1 MTEAVPNQESNQD
14 PDQKPGPE
22 SNRDQ
27 LINRILRTTNTPNLL
42 AVLAE
47 QLTPTDLQSLLLEVY
62 RLRSARVTPAAL
74 LAQHEQNR
82 FAHPAATDPQVL
94 LEFDRL
100 AFAAAS
106 PLFTPIELAPVTP
119 LGANSVV
126 GLVDQNKA
134 VATSRNTEVVS
145 DSTNVLALECAV
157 RRRALLRMP
166 GSQNQLVRLCAS
178 HRLLRAQSYGDSLA
192 LAHFRLFALCTAGR
206 DQGSFQFE
214 LAALY
219 EQLGIC
225 LRLLSDAAAAGY
237 TFAALRVAITDLTA
251 GRQEGALRSAVMDP
265 LAADFPAIQ
274 LGFDPDRPDGRTY
287 YTGACFHIFALDAL
301 GQEYQVGDGG
311 FTTWTQRLLSN
322 AKERLL
328 ICGLGTERLCQIFAV

>member
-1 MTEAVPNQESNQD
+1 MANQEPNQEPS
-14 PDQKPGPE
+14 PE
-22 SNRDQ
+22 TGAESTRDQ
-27 LINRILRTTNTPNLL
+27 LISRILRATNTPDLL
-42 AVLAE
+42 AALAG

-62 RLRSARVTPAAL
+62 RLRAARIAPAAL
-74 LAQHEQNR
+74 LTQHEQNR
-82 FAHPAATDPQVL
+82 FVRPASVDPQVL

-100 AFAAAS
+100 AFAAAN
-106 PLFTPIELAPVTP
+106 PPFTPIELAPVAP

-157 RRRALLRMP
+157 RRRVHLRKS
-166 GSQNQLVRLCAS
+166 GGQNELVRLCAS
-178 HRLLRAQSYGDSLA
+178 HRLLRAQSYGDPLA

-219 EQLGIC
+219 EQLAVC
-225 LRLLSDAAAAGY
+225 LRLLNGTAAAGY
-237 TFAALRVAITDLTA
+237 RIARLRVAVTDLTA
-251 GRQEGALRSAVMDP
+251 GRQEEALRSAVLDP
-265 LAADFPAIQ
+265 LAAEFPTVQ
-274 LGFDPDRPDGRTY
+274 VGFDPDRPDGRTY
-287 YTGACFHIFALDAL
+287 YTGACFHLFAADA
-301 GQEYQVGDGG
+301 GGKEYQVGDGG

-328 ICGLGTERLCQIFAV
+328 ISGLGTERLCGIFAL

>member
-1 MTEAVPNQESNQD
+1 MSALPAV
-14 PDQKPGPE
+14 
-22 SNRDQ
+22 
-27 LINRILRTTNTPNLL
+27 
-42 AVLAE
+42 
-47 QLTPTDLQSLLLEVY
+47 
-62 RLRSARVTPAAL
+62 
-74 LAQHEQNR
+74 
-82 FAHPAATDPQVL
+82 DPQVL

-100 AFAAAS
+100 AFAAAN
-106 PLFTPIELAPVTP
+106 PPFTPIELAPVTP

-157 RRRALLRMP
+157 RRRAFLREP
-166 GSQNQLVRLCAS
+166 GSQHQLVRLCAS
-178 HRLLRAQSYGDSLA
+178 HRLLRAQSYGDPLA

-214 LAALY
+214 LHALH
-219 EQLGIC
+219 EQLAIC
-225 LRLLSDAAAAGY
+225 LRLLNSATAAGY
-237 TFAALRVAITDLTA
+237 RIASLRVAVTDLTA
-251 GRQEGALRSAVMDP
+251 GRQEEALRSSVLDP
-265 LAADFPAIQ
+265 LAAEFPAVQ
-274 LGFDPDRPDGRTY
+274 VGFDPDRPDGRAY
-287 YTGACFHIFALDAL
+287 YTSACFHVFASDAG

-328 ICGLGTERLCQIFAV
+328 ISGLGTERLCGIFAL

>member
-1 MTEAVPNQESNQD
+1 MTNQELNQEPGRESSGESN
-14 PDQKPGPE
+14 PE

-27 LINRILRTTNTPNLL
+27 LINRILRATNTPGLL
-42 AVLAE
+42 DVLAE
-47 QLTPTDLQSLLLEVY
+47 ELTPTDLQSLLLEVY
-62 RLRSARVTPAAL
+62 RLRAARIAPAAL
-74 LAQHEQNR
+74 LTQHEQNR
-82 FAHPAATDPQVL
+82 FVRPAAVDPQVL

-100 AFAAAS
+100 AFAAAN
-106 PLFTPIELAPVTP
+106 PPFTPIELAPVAP

-157 RRRALLRMP
+157 RRRTRLRTP
-166 GSQNQLVRLCAS
+166 GGQNELVRLCAS
-178 HRLLRAQSYGDSLA
+178 HRLLRAQSYGDPLA

-206 DQGSFQFE
+206 DRGSFRFE
-214 LAALY
+214 LAALH

-225 LRLLSDAAAAGY
+225 MRLLTGAKAAGY
-237 TFAALRVAITDLTA
+237 RIAHLRVAVTDLTA
-251 GRQEGALRSAVMDP
+251 GRQEEALRSAVLDP
-265 LAADFPAIQ
+265 LAAKYPTVQ
-274 LGFDPDRPDGRTY
+274 VGFDPDRPDGRTY
-287 YTGACFHIFALDAL
+287 YTNACFHIFASDSA

-328 ICGLGTERLCQIFAV
+328 ISGLGTERLCGIFAV

>member
-1 MTEAVPNQESNQD
+1 MTDVVPNQE

-22 SNRDQ
+22 LNRDQ

-62 RLRSARVTPAAL
+62 RLRAARVAPAAL

-82 FAHPAATDPQVL
+82 FARPAATDPQVL

-100 AFAAAS
+100 AFAAAN
-106 PLFTPIELAPVTP
+106 PPFTPIELAPVTP

-126 GLVDQNKA
+126 ALVDQNKA

-157 RRRALLRMP
+157 RRRAHLRTL
-166 GSQNQLVRLCAS
+166 GRENELVRLCAS
-178 HRLLRAQSYGDSLA
+178 HRLLRAQSYGDPLA

-214 LAALY
+214 LSALY
-219 EQLGIC
+219 EQLGVC
-225 LRLLSDAAAAGY
+225 LRLLNSVTEAGY
-237 TFAALRVAITDLTA
+237 RIARLRVAVTDLTA
-251 GRQEGALRSAVMDP
+251 GRQEGALRSAVVEP
-265 LAADFPAIQ
+265 LAAEFPAVEI
-274 LGFDPDRPDGRTY
+274 GFDPDRPDGRTY
-287 YTGACFHIFALDAL
+287 YMSTCFHIFAADDA

-328 ICGLGTERLCQIFAV
+328 ISGLGTERLCAIFAV